1 MGVSGLPRGETMTD
15 KRLDKLVRAFEKG
28 DESAFDALYEA
39 TSTDVYYTI
48 LMVLKDPSLSEDI
61 MQDTYMKM
69 IESLPKYQAKGEFRA
84 WIKTIAKRR
93 ALNVYNE
100 RKREGPSDAD
110 EGPLSLL
117 SSEDASEK
125 RFYLEE
131 LMRILDEE
139 EKEIVIRHAV
149 LGEKHKTIAKT
160 INRPLG
166 TVLWKYQNALKK
178 LRREGGAPDE
188 E

>member
-1 MGVSGLPRGETMTD
+1 MTD

-48 LMVLKDPSLSEDI
+48 LLVLKDPSLSEDI
-61 MQDTYMKM
+61 MQETYMKM
-69 IESLPKYQAKGEFRA
+69 IEALPGYRPRGEFRA
-84 WIKTIAKRR
+84 WIKTIAKRM
-93 ALNVYNE
+93 ALNAYNR
-100 RKREGPSDAD
+100 RKKELPSDEG

-117 SSEDASEK
+117 TSGDDAEK
-125 RFYLEE
+125 RSE
-131 LMRILDEE
+131 LAELLRILDEE

-149 LGEKHKTIAKT
+149 LGEKHKTIAEALE
-160 INRPLG
+160 RPLG
-166 TVLWKYQNALKK
+166 TVLWKYRDALRK
-178 LRREGGAPDE
+178 LRRMGGEPDE

>member
-1 MGVSGLPRGETMTD
+1 MTD
-15 KRLDKLVRAFEKG
+15 KRLDKLVRAFAKG

-39 TSTDVYYTI
+39 TSADVYYTI

-69 IESLPKYQAKGEFRA
+69 IESLPKYRPQGKFRA
-84 WIKTIAKRR
+84 WIKTIAKRL
-93 ALNVYNE
+93 ALNAYHE
-100 RKREGPSDAD
+100 RKKESPHDDD

-117 SSEDASEK
+117 AQEDGSEK
-125 RFYLEE
+125 RSELEE
-131 LMRILDEE
+131 LMRTLDEE

-149 LGEKHKTIAKT
+149 LGEKHKDIAEALA
-160 INRPLG
+160 RPLG
-166 TVLWKYQNALKK
+166 TVLWKYRNALGKM
-178 LRREGGAPDE
+178 RRKGGAPDE